1 MTMKH
6 TIGMTLGAVALGV
19 VLLSTGYA
27 ASHQESK
34 QPAYTSS
41 IQVKDQGREGQGER
55 HGERREAAQLARLA
69 KLDLAQATAAALA
82 QVPGTVLKAELDDEN
97 GNLVYSVEIMTNT
110 HEIKDVKVDAGNGNV
125 LHVDADDHDE
135 EDEDDEHVQ

>member
-1 MTMKH
+1 MTMKR

-27 ASHQESK
+27 ASHQASQ

-41 IQVKDQGREGQGER
+41 IRVKDQGREGQEER
-55 HGERREAAQLARLA
+55 HGERREAAQLASLA
-69 KLDLAQATAAALA
+69 KIDLAKATTAALA

-97 GNLVYSVEIMTNT
+97 GNLVYSVEIMTHT

-125 LHVDADDHDE
+125 LHVDAGD
-135 EDEDDEHVQ
+135 EDEDD